1 MARIVELNAVR
12 SAAKAAGGTRFSR
25 RRASIVT
32 SAAQVFGRK
41 GFHGATLDEIAAQLD
56 VTKASLYYYF
66 STKEELL
73 YEVHLLS
80 MQGVIK
86 GLEQAR
92 ASFDSPV
99 EQLQEAIRSHLHVLA
114 ADYEGAFLLQQEYE
128 LPETFRAEIVQL
140 RDRYEHMLLEIIQEG
155 VRRRVFRVKDARVV
169 ARMILGA
176 VNWFVRWYRSGGRL
190 TAEEIAEAYTDA
202 ILYGLL
208 VGPSTSGASDART
221 KGPRPAGNGTT
232 GKRRVRAQAKGGPR

>member
-1 MARIVELNAVR
+1 MASVVELNAVR
-12 SAAKAAGGTRFSR
+12 SSAKAAGGTRFSR
-25 RRASIVT
+25 RRASIIT

-86 GLEQAR
+86 GLELVR
-92 ASFDSPV
+92 ASFASPV
-99 EQLQEAIRSHLHVLA
+99 EQLQEAIRSHIHVLA

-128 LPETFRAEIVQL
+128 LPEAFRAEIVKL
-140 RDRYEHMLLEIIQEG
+140 RDRYEHMLLEIIQAG
-155 VRRRVFRVKDARVV
+155 VRQRLFRVKDARVV

-190 TAEEIAEAYTDA
+190 TADEIADAYTDA

-208 VGPSTSGASDART
+208 VGPSRAGATIVPTRD
-221 KGPRPAGNGTT
+221 PLPAGKGAAVQ
-232 GKRRVRAQAKGGPR
+232 RRVRRQKGEQR

>member
-1 MARIVELNAVR
+1 MASVVELKASR
-12 SAAKAAGGTRFSR
+12 ASAKAVGETRFSR
-25 RRASIVT
+25 RRASIIT

-41 GFHGATLDEIAAQLD
+41 GFHGATLDEIAARLD

-86 GLEQAR
+86 GLEHAR
-92 ASFDSPV
+92 ATFDSPV
-99 EQLQEAIRSHLHVLA
+99 EQLQEAVRSHIQVLA
-114 ADYEGAFLLQQEYE
+114 DDYEGAFLLQQEYE
-128 LPETFRAEIVQL
+128 LPDAFRAEIVRL
-140 RDRYEHMLLEIIQEG
+140 RDRYEHMLLDIIQEG
-155 VRRRVFRVKDARVV
+155 VRKRLFRVKDARIV

-176 VNWFVRWYRSGGRL
+176 VNWFVRWYRRDGRL
-190 TAEEIAEAYTDA
+190 TADEIADAYTDA

-208 VGPSTSGASDART
+208 VTSKADAPVVSARVLTPASKAAARRRRGA
-221 KGPRPAGNGTT
+221 PING
-232 GKRRVRAQAKGGPR
+232 GRG